1 MCVIRFTRSK
11 YELTQL
17 LDDDSKGYFVQSTV
31 IVAKEAKQALMSTDI
46 LGPILTV
53 WPYPATLSWKD
64 ILSIVNSTG
73 AFGLT
78 GSM

>member
-1 MCVIRFTRSK
+1 MCVVRFTPSE
-11 YELTQL
+11 YELMQL
-17 LDDDSKGYFVQSTV
+17 SDDDSKGYFVQSTV
-31 IVAKEAKQALMSTDI
+31 IVAKEAKQDLMSTDV